1 MSERSE
7 KAVELFKDGFNCS
20 QAVVGA
26 FAKDIGLDEKTAF
39 KIAAGFG
46 GGVGRTGEIC
56 GALSGAS
63 IVAGMLYG
71 ATEGRDAESKAHTY
85 EEIQR
90 VIKVFKEKNA
100 FVTCR
105 ELMNPPGQP
114 DGDGPVYR
122 KRQCVSLVEDAVLA
136 VEKVM
141 FEDEVEKYGES

>member
-26 FAKDIGLDEKTAF
+26 FAKDIGLDEKTAL
-39 KIAAGFG
+39 KVAAGFG

-71 ATEGRDAESKAHTY
+71 AVDGRDAESKAHTY

-90 VIKVFKEKNA
+90 VINIFKEKNT

-105 ELMNPPGQP
+105 ELKNPPEENEEGIP
-114 DGDGPVYR
+114 Y
-122 KRQCVSLVEDAVLA
+122 KRRPCIQLVEDAVLA

-141 FEDEVEKYGES
+141 FEGEKNKYGED

>member
-7 KAVELFKDGFNCS
+7 KAKELFKEGFNCS

-26 FAKDIGLDEKTAF
+26 FYKDIGLDEKTAL
-39 KIAAGFG
+39 KVSAGFG

-56 GALSGAS
+56 GALSGAA

-71 ATEGRDAESKAHTY
+71 SVEGRDAESKAHTY

-90 VIKVFKEKNA
+90 VIKIFKDENS

-105 ELMNPPGQP
+105 ELKSPPSEKENGAS
-114 DGDGPVYR
+114 Y
-122 KRQCVSLVEDAVLA
+122 KRTPCIKFVEDAVLA

-141 FEDEVEKYGES
+141 FEGEVNKYGED

>member
-26 FAKDIGLDEKTAF
+26 FGKDIGLDEKTAL
-39 KIAAGFG
+39 KVAAGFG

-56 GALSGAS
+56 GALSGAA

-71 ATEGRDAESKAHTY
+71 ATDGRDAESKAHTY

-90 VIKVFKEKNA
+90 VINIFKEKNT

-105 ELMNPPGQP
+105 ELKNPPED
-114 DGDGPVYR
+114 DGSVY
-122 KRQCVSLVEDAVLA
+122 KRRPCVQLVEDAALA
-136 VEKVM
+136 VEKIM
-141 FEDEVEKYGES
+141 FEGETAKYGED

>member
-7 KAVELFKDGFNCS
+7 KAVELFKNGFNCS

-26 FAKDIGLDEKTAF
+26 FAKDIGLDEKTAL
-39 KIAAGFG
+39 KVAAGFG

-56 GALSGAS
+56 GALSGAA

-71 ATEGRDAESKAHTY
+71 ATDGRDAESKAHTY
-85 EEIQR
+85 EEVQR
-90 VIKVFKEKNA
+90 VINIFKEKNG

-105 ELMNPPGQP
+105 ELKNPPESET
-114 DGDGPVYR
+114 DVY
-122 KRQCVSLVEDAVLA
+122 KRRPCVQLVEDAVLA

-141 FEDEVEKYGES
+141 FEGEVKKYAEEE

>member
-7 KAVELFKDGFNCS
+7 KAIELFKEGFNCS

-26 FAKDIGLDEKTAF
+26 FAKDIGLDEKTAM
-39 KIAAGFG
+39 KVASGFG

-56 GALSGAS
+56 GALSGVS

-71 ATEGRDAESKAHTY
+71 ATQGRDARSKAHTY

-90 VIKVFKEKNA
+90 VLKAFKEKYC

-105 ELMNPPGQP
+105 ELKNSPENTESES
-114 DGDGPVYR
+114 VYK
-122 KRQCVSLVEDAVLA
+122 KRPCISIVEDAVLMA
-136 VEKVM
+136 EKVM
-141 FEDEVEKYGES
+141 FEDEVKKYGED

>member
-20 QAVVGA
+20 QAVAGA
-26 FAKDIGLDEKTAF
+26 FAKDIGLDEKTAM
-39 KIAAGFG
+39 KVAAGFG

-56 GALSGAS
+56 GALSGVS

-71 ATEGRDAESKAHTY
+71 AVDGRDAESKAHTY

-90 VIKVFKEKNA
+90 VLKAFKEKYG

-105 ELMNPPGQP
+105 ELKNPPAS
-114 DGDGPVYR
+114 DGENTESY
-122 KRQCVSLVEDAVLA
+122 KRRPCVQIVEDAVLMA
-136 VEKVM
+136 EKVM
-141 FEDEVEKYGES
+141 FEGEVNKYGED

>member
-7 KAVELFKDGFNCS
+7 KAVELFKNGFNCS

-26 FAKDIGLDEKTAF
+26 FAGDIGLDGRTAM
-39 KIAAGFG
+39 KISAGFG

-56 GALSGAS
+56 GALSGAA

-90 VIKVFKEKNA
+90 VLKAFKDKNG

-105 ELMNPPGQP
+105 ELKNPPET
-114 DGDGPVYR
+114 DGNEKTVY
-122 KRQCVSLVEDAVLA
+122 KRRPCAQLVEDAVLLC
-136 VEKVM
+136 ERFM
-141 FEDEVEKYGES
+141 FEDEVNNYGED